1 MSTVFPSSKVD
12 IPRLEEH
19 GVISDDVDGTQ
30 FHVEVDTEPDPC
42 YNKEGL
48 NLEPSYSRVQVMSNE
63 SAEKMDV
70 MMTVLLDHLH
80 SLCFKDGVC
89 MV

>member
-1 MSTVFPSSKVD
+1 M
-12 IPRLEEH
+12 
-19 GVISDDVDGTQ
+19 ISDDADGTQ
-30 FHVEVDTEPDPC
+30 FHVEVDTEHDPS

-48 NLEPSYSRVQVMSNE
+48 NLEPSYSHVQVMSNE

-80 SLCFKDGVC
+80 SLCYNDGVSIMWC
-89 MV
+89 TVLYNYSVISWHTL